1 MDANTETHG
10 YGSVHAYIHTHMSQ
24 QGIIVWFN
32 YSILVMTTILLR
44 NRLHCHYHIHADVVL
59 SFQITVL
66 VWIKQ
71 FFCLLN
77 IIGEESRACTM
88 AGPIL
93 AADRFCKMCHWF
105 FFFFFIPVTNLLSFS
120 LDLKKKE
127 KEGAMWGGEEERKRG
142 QMKKRMR
149 GVIGP
154 VMNKGER

>member
-1 MDANTETHG
+1 MDANTETQG

-24 QGIIVWFN
+24 QGIRVWFN

-44 NRLHCHYHIHADVVL
+44 NRLHYHYHIHADVVL
-59 SFQITVL
+59 SLEITAL
-66 VWIKQ
+66 VWIKL
-71 FFCLLN
+71 FICLLN
-77 IIGEESRACTM
+77 IIVEESRACTM

-93 AADRFCKMCHWF
+93 AADGFCKMCHWF
-105 FFFFFIPVTNLLSFS
+105 FLFFIPVTNLLSFS

-127 KEGAMWGGEEERKRG
+127 KRGSNVGRRRREKRG